1 MGDGIGDLAFWIA
14 VAVMGAAFWG
24 AVTPLFKAWGD
35 RIRGGG
41 GGHVAELERR
51 LEALEGARP
60 VTGETDAVYRRM
72 AELEE
77 RLEFAERLLAQGRKE
92 PDRIGGAS

>member
-1 MGDGIGDLAFWIA
+1 VGDGVGDFAFWIA
-14 VAVMGAAFWG
+14 VAVVGATFFGAA
-24 AVTPLFKAWGD
+24 TPLFKAWGD

-41 GGHVAELERR
+41 GDHVAELERR
-51 LEALEGARP
+51 VEALEASRP

-77 RLEFAERLLAQGRKE
+77 RLEFAERLLAQGRRE
-92 PDRIGGAS
+92 ADQIEGPR